1 MHSMG
6 QREAE
11 ACRPK
16 YEDLTTLRL
25 RSPRTSEGIV
35 ATHKSGYVS
44 VLGETNVGKSTFLNA
59 VLGKKLLISSPK
71 PQATRNRI
79 RCVLTTE
86 EAQIVFLDTPGL
98 HRPKTKLGR
107 RLVREAYR
115 GLRGIDLL
123 LYVVEPWGQVSR
135 FDREALDRLENAE
148 VPIILLVNK
157 IDLAKGNALEETL
170 IAYAATERFA
180 ELIPISST
188 QRIRLD
194 DVIDTITKYLPEGD
208 PIFPAEVIC
217 DRSEEFLIEEIIREK
232 AFQHTFEEVP
242 YSIAVRVKWLR
253 ETSDTLYEIRAEIL
267 VERESQKG
275 ILVGKGGRTVKQIG
289 TLARKEIEKLLG
301 RQVFLDLIVR
311 VSSGWTKD
319 DGLIQQLTEP

>member
-1 MHSMG
+1 ME
-6 QREAE
+6 QREVE
-11 ACRPK
+11 ASTRQH
-16 YEDLTTLRL
+16 EDLETQRL

-35 ATHKSGYVS
+35 AAHKSGYVS
-44 VLGETNVGKSTFLNA
+44 VLGQTNVGKSTFLNA
-59 VLGKKLLISSPK
+59 VLGKKLLITSSK

-79 RCVLTTE
+79 RCVLTTDGV
-86 EAQIVFLDTPGL
+86 QIVFLDTPGL

-123 LYVVEPWGQVSR
+123 LYVVEPWGHVR
-135 FDREALDRLENAE
+135 DFDRRALDLLESAE

-157 IDLAKGNALEETL
+157 IDLAEGNALEETL
-170 IAYAATERFA
+170 LAYAATDRFA

-194 DVIDTITKYLPEGD
+194 DVIETVTKYLPQGD
-208 PIFPAEVIC
+208 LIFPAEVTC

-232 AFQHTFEEVP
+232 AFQHTFAEVP
-242 YSIAVRVKWLR
+242 YSIAVRVKWFR
-253 ETSDTLYEIRAEIL
+253 EKSDTLFEIRAEIL

-275 ILVGKGGRTVKQIG
+275 ILVGKGGRTIKQIG

-301 RQVFLDLIVR
+301 RQVFLDLIVS
-311 VSSGWTKD
+311 VSPGWTKD
-319 DGLIQQLTEP
+319 DQQIQQVTEP